1 MLETTKD
8 RTMNKF
14 RNTSIICITKTKS
27 LEGNFFLVWSLKY
40 YIFQSNHRNLSLLI
54 STTDHSLSSL
64 PIISQTSPNSL
75 NMTHPHEEYSH
86 VKELKKYNNM
96 LGCIADTHYGIP
108 TRCPCGGRI
117 VDEVS
122 PGKKFPGNFDTLPG
136 RKYFTCDNFE
146 VLFRY

>member
-1 MLETTKD
+1 
-8 RTMNKF
+8 
-14 RNTSIICITKTKS
+14 
-27 LEGNFFLVWSLKY
+27 
-40 YIFQSNHRNLSLLI
+40 
-54 STTDHSLSSL
+54 
-64 PIISQTSPNSL
+64 
-75 NMTHPHEEYSH
+75 MTHPHEEYSH

-122 PGKKFPGNFDTLPG
+122 LGKKFPGNFDTLPG

-146 VLFRY
+146 DEVKGLLTRVDEMAAEIAELKDQLKRV